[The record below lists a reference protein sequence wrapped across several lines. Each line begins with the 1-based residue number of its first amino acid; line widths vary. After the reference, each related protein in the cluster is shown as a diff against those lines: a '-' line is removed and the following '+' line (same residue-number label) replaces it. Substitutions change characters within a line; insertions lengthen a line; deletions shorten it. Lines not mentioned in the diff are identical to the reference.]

1 MRVLA
6 GSVVGTSDVVQEAG
20 ADDATASPDPGHGA
34 QVDVPAELRR
44 GSGDL
49 VEALGVGGDLGAV
62 EGLFDGV
69 DECLPIL
76 AGQGGFGGAGSQI
89 GVPDGRARR
98 RRRGGRPGEGGLG
111 DGGHC
116 DPELEGGLRGPHA
129 GALLPRGV
137 DHDIHEGPAGGRIGA
152 GEHLGG
158 DVDEVGVELGVLP

>member
-62 EGLFDGV
+62 EGLPDGI
-69 DECLPIL
+69 DESASLL
-76 AGQGGFGGAGSQI
+76 RAGQSRGRGTRSDVGGLDGGA
-89 GVPDGRARR
+89 RR
-98 RRRGGRPGEGGLG
+98 T
-111 DGGHC
+111 C
-116 DPELEGGLRGPHA
+116 
-129 GALLPRGV
+129 
-137 DHDIHEGPAGGRIGA
+137 
-152 GEHLGG
+152 
-158 DVDEVGVELGVLP
+158 